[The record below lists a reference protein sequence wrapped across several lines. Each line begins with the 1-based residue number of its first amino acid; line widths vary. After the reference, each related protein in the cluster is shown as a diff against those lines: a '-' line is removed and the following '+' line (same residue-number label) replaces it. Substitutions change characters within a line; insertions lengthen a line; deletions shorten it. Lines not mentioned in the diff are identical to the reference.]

1 MDTLLLLFI
10 ANAVLT
16 LLVVGYVVHKY
27 NTLVEL
33 ENRYENAFSQIDVQ
47 LKRRYDLI
55 PNLVET
61 AQGSLEHEEE
71 TLKAV
76 TEARNQAQT
85 AEEQAAG
92 TPGDPE
98 AMQSLQSAESQLSSA
113 LGRLMMTVEDYPTLR
128 ANATMQELMEEL
140 RSTENKVAFARQH
153 YNDAVTRYNTERE
166 SFPTIFL
173 AEAFNYD
180 EAELFEVELEE
191 EREAVEVAF
200 TNS

>member
-10 ANAVLT
+10 GNAVLT
-16 LLVVGYVVHKY
+16 LLVGGYVAHKY

-47 LKRRYDLI
+47 LKRRHDLI

-61 AQGSLEHEEE
+61 AQGTLEHEEE

-76 TEARNQAQT
+76 TEARTQAQD
-85 AEEQAAG
+85 ASEEAAG
-92 TPGDPE
+92 QPGDSE
-98 AMQSLQSAESQLSSA
+98 AMQSLQSAEAQLSSA
-113 LGRLMMTVEDYPTLR
+113 LSQLVMTVEDYPDLR

-153 YNDAVTRYNTERE
+153 YNDAVTQYNAERE

-173 AEAFNYD
+173 AAAFNYD
-180 EAELFEVELEE
+180 EAELFEVELDE

-200 TNS
+200 S